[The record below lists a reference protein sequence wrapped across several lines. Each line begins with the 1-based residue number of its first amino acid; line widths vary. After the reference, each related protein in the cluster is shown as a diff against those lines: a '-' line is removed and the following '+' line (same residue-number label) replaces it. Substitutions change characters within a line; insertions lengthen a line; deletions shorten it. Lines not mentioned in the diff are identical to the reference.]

1 MSACVCLSAC
11 VCPNVPMCCWR
22 VPQCARVFVLRACV
36 CLLCVCAWHCGC
48 LSVGLRT
55 VRLFWTAAGM
65 SMSGISMSAW
75 VFMPR
80 QQRSGRVPDVY
91 GAYLLVAACVT
102 RSVFLC
108 LCVCVFVCACV
119 LVCACLYVRACV
131 CACVPHDCSTGE
143 CIDSRKGVLSSVWIS
158 SVWISSVWIL
168 EVLRLSVHA
177 SRSSYLVFVRDCTS
191 EFASVYLQV
200 L

>member
-1 MSACVCLSAC
+1 MCPRLAG
-11 VCPNVPMCCWR
+11 VCPNVP
-22 VPQCARVFVLRACV
+22 VYLYSARVCV
-36 CLLCVCAWHCGC
+36 SCVCVCAWHCGC

-108 LCVCVFVCACV
+108 LCVCVFVCAC
-119 LVCACLYVRACV
+119 LCVRACTCVHV
-131 CACVPHDCSTGE
+131 CARVFHTTAQQANASTAAKVCCHQFGSHQFGSHQFGSWR
-143 CIDSRKGVLSSVWIS
+143 C
-158 SVWISSVWIL
+158 
-168 EVLRLSVHA
+168 
-177 SRSSYLVFVRDCTS
+177 
-191 EFASVYLQV
+191 
-200 L
+200 